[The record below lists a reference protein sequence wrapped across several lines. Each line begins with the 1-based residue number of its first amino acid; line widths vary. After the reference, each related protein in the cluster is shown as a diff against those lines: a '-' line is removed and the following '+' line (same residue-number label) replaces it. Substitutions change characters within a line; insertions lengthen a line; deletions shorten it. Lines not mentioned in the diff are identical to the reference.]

1 MIKVYTGGALSS
13 GNHIRVYENGTLAS
27 SFYNGTDFRQVNGV
41 QSDAAGAMYV
51 GSNSSSS
58 ITTRKL
64 DAAGSEIWAVTHGAN
79 VSCIA
84 VDSSGN
90 VYTGGSRTS
99 SLTTRKYDS
108 SGSLQW
114 SVDHGNTVR
123 GIAVD
128 SSGNVYTTGTRTS
141 NLTTRKYDSSGSLI
155 WSVDHGASC
164 TCIAVDAS
172 GNVYT
177 GGGVVSSILTTR
189 KYDSSGGLIW
199 TAAHYATVNGI
210 AVDSSGN
217 VYTVGNRTSSI
228 TTRKYNSSGTEQWT
242 ADHGDNAFCV
252 AVADG
257 GTLYTGGRSTGGV
270 TTREYAADGTAG
282 WTADHGADVYGIAT
296 ITVAST
302 QTLPPGLALG
312 LALSSPWNSQP
323 GLALGLA
330 LGLPATV
337 ITPLTPGLPI
347 AIALAAPKSVWT
359 WTGAG
364 GVVFYRLYLTGGTGT
379 IELPLASVQARRYAD
394 SLWLSVVIPGITPA
408 LVASIEAR
416 SAGTLIVSQGVRL
429 ASGMEIAEPLF
440 AAPLTVT
447 RIDQGGKSASLVLDG
462 RAATVNHHIKTRVLA
477 GVRDR
482 RYTQQG
488 WHIISAVDRALEI
501 GDTVDAGEGVLL
513 MARKISYQISAQQAV
528 MTVSEAG

>member
-1 MIKVYTGGALSS
+1 MIKVYAGGALSS
-13 GNHIRVYENGTLAS
+13 GNHIRVYENGILTLS
-27 SFYNGTDFRQVNGV
+27 VYNGTDFRQVNGI
-41 QSDAAGAMYV
+41 QSDASGAMYV

-155 WSVDHGASC
+155 WSIDHGASC
-164 TCIAVDAS
+164 TCIAVDSS

-177 GGGVVSSILTTR
+177 GGGVVSSVLTTR
-189 KYDSSGGLIW
+189 KYDTDGNLIW

-228 TTRKYNSSGTEQWT
+228 TTRKYDSSGTEQWT
-242 ADHGDNAFCV
+242 ADHGDHAFCV

-257 GTLYTGGRSTGGV
+257 GTIYTGGRSISSV
-270 TTREYAADGTAG
+270 TTREYAADGTPG

-302 QTLPPGLALG
+302 QSLPPGLALAF
-312 LALSSPWNSQP
+312 ALSPPWRSQP
-323 GLALGLA
+323 GLALALA
-330 LGLPATV
+330 LGLPTTA

-347 AIALAAPKSVWT
+347 AFALAAPKSVWT

-408 LVASIEAR
+408 MVASIEAR
-416 SAGTLIVSQGVRL
+416 SAGTLIVNQGIRL
-429 ASGMEIAEPLF
+429 TSGAEL
-440 AAPLTVT
+440 AESWLTAPLTVI
-447 RIDQGGKSASLVLDG
+447 RMDQGGHSASLVLDG
-462 RAATVNHHIKTRVLA
+462 RATAVNSHVKTRVLS
-477 GVRDR
+477 GVRER

-488 WHIISAVDRALEI
+488 WQTISAIDRALDI
-501 GDTVDAGEGVLL
+501 GDTADAGEGVLL
-513 MARKISYQISAQQAV
+513 MARKIGYQIDAQRAV